1 MMPRETLEHS
11 SAIFKHG
18 NALPAVHKG
27 TSFSPVR
34 IVPLKLNSPVFF
46 FEALEIHIQ
55 MISPGYCQ
63 IPSIYSSG
71 SPKTMAFQ
79 IHIFG
84 ILQ

>member
-18 NALPAVHKG
+18 NAHPAVHKG

-34 IVPLKLNSPVFF
+34 IVPLKPVFF

-55 MISPGYCQ
+55 MIFPGYCQ

-71 SPKTMAFQ
+71 SPKTIAFQ